1 MYKIMIEFIKKNYNY
16 INITIISLCTY
27 AVVYVFFISRILEKY
42 FPRFAKCVYLQ
53 YTGKPCPLCGG
64 TRYVRNIT
72 EAFDDIFY
80 LFNFFG
86 FIMIVFVFEVL
97 FRIILLLNKKEKSKK
112 IIFID
117 ILVHS
122 LILSAY
128 FIYIVVFFM
137 NN

>member
-1 MYKIMIEFIKKNYNY
+1 MIDFIKKNYKY
-16 INITIISLCTY
+16 INITIISLCGY
-27 AVVYVFFISRILEKY
+27 AIIYVFGISRILEKY
-42 FPRFAKCVYLQ
+42 FPSLVKCVYLQ

-64 TRYVRNIT
+64 TRYVRNIA
-72 EAFDDIFY
+72 EAFDDISY

-86 FIMIVFVFEVL
+86 FIMIVFIFEIL
-97 FRIILLLNKKEKSKK
+97 FRIILLVNKKEKSKK

-122 LILSAY
+122 LILIVY

>member
-1 MYKIMIEFIKKNYNY
+1 MIEFIKKNYNY

-42 FPRFAKCVYLQ
+42 FPSLAKCVYLQ

-72 EAFDDIFY
+72 EAFEDISY

-97 FRIILLLNKKEKSKK
+97 FRIILLLNKKEKNKK
-112 IIFID
+112 IIFVD

-122 LILSAY
+122 LILIVY
-128 FIYIVVFFM
+128 FIYIVVFFI